1 MKKKRVINVITLGC
15 SKNLVD
21 SERLMRQ
28 LEAGGYELVHD
39 SNDSDTRIVVINTCG
54 FIGDAKE
61 ESINTILSY
70 AAAKEQ
76 GLIDHLFVFGCLSER
91 YKDELRAEIPEVDS
105 FFGVTDLEGILE
117 RLNVAKH
124 TELLGERYITTPKH
138 YAYLKISEGCSWG
151 CAYCAIPLIRGK
163 HVSVPMEELELEA
176 RYLASKG
183 VKELI
188 IIAQDTT
195 YYGLDLYGERK
206 LTELIRRLSQIEGIE
221 WIRLHYTYPNQLPQ
235 NLIDEMRGNPKV
247 CKYLDIPLQ
256 HINTNVLN
264 HMRRG
269 ITKEETYELINRLR
283 TAIPDIAIR
292 TTLMVGH
299 PGEDE
304 LAFEELKQLVKDVKF
319 DRMGVFTYSEEEGTY
334 GAKQYDNSISEE
346 VKQQRADELMAIQQ
360 RIAKEMNSKRVGE
373 TLRVIIDR
381 VEGDYYIARTEYDS
395 PEVDQEV
402 LINKEDGKL
411 SIGDFYMVT
420 ITHADDFDLY
430 GKTSPQPP
438 KGAFKG

>member
-1 MKKKRVINVITLGC
+1 MKKKQIINVITLGC

-39 SNDSDTRIVVINTCG
+39 SNDSDARIIVINTCG

-91 YKDELRAEIPEVDS
+91 YRDELRAGIPEVDS
-105 FFGVTDLEGILE
+105 FFGVTDLEGILKALNIAE
-117 RLNVAKH
+117 RN
-124 TELLGERYITTPKH
+124 ELLGERFITTPKH

-163 HVSVPMEELELEA
+163 HVSVPMEALEA
-176 RYLASKG
+176 EAQYLAAKG

-206 LTELIRRLSQIEGIE
+206 LAELIRRLSQIEGIE
-221 WIRLHYTYPNQLPQ
+221 WIRLHYTYPNQLSQ
-235 NLIDEMRGNPKV
+235 SLIDEMRDNPKV

-269 ITKEETYELINRLR
+269 ITKEETYELIGRLR
-283 TAIPDIAIR
+283 AAIPDIALR

-304 LAFEELKQLVKDVKF
+304 RAFEELKQFITDVKF

-334 GAKQYDNSISEE
+334 GAKQYADSIAEE

-360 RIAKEMNSKRVGE
+360 KIAKAMNGKRVGE

-381 VEGDYYIARTEYDS
+381 TEGDYYVARTEYDS

-402 LINKEDGKL
+402 LISREEGKL
-411 SIGDFYMVT
+411 AIGSFYMVT

-430 GKTSPQPP
+430 
-438 KGAFKG
+438 ARVNR

>member
-1 MKKKRVINVITLGC
+1 MKKKKRINVVTLGC

-39 SNDSDTRIVVINTCG
+39 SGNSDARIVAVNTCG

-61 ESINTILSY
+61 ESINTILSF
-70 AAAKEQ
+70 AAAKQ
-76 GLIDHLFVFGCLSER
+76 RGDIDHLFVFGCLSER
-91 YKDELRAEIPEVDS
+91 YRDELKAEIPEVDS
-105 FFGVTDLEGILE
+105 FFGVADLEGILK
-117 RLNVAKH
+117 RLNVTKRN
-124 TELLGERYITTPKH
+124 ELQEERYLTTPKH

-163 HVSVPMEELELEA
+163 HTSVPMEELEAEA
-176 RYLASKG
+176 KYLAAKG

-206 LTELIRRLSQIEGIE
+206 LTELVRMLSQIDGIE

-235 NLIDEMRGNPKV
+235 NLIDEIRSNPKV

-256 HINTNVLN
+256 HINTAVLGK
-264 HMRRG
+264 MRRG
-269 ITKEETYELINRLR
+269 ITKEETYRLINRLR
-283 TAIPDIAIR
+283 TAIPNIALR

-304 LAFEELKQLVKDVKF
+304 VAFEELKQLVKAVKF

-334 GAKQYDNSISEE
+334 GAKQYEDGISEE

-360 RIAKEMNSKRVGE
+360 QLAKEMNGKRVGE
-373 TLRVIIDR
+373 TLRVIVDR

-395 PEVDQEV
+395 SEVDQEV
-402 LINKEDGKL
+402 LISKEDGKL
-411 SIGDFYMVT
+411 SIGNFYMVS

-430 GKTSPQPP
+430 GKL
-438 KGAFKG
+438 AV

>member
-1 MKKKRVINVITLGC
+1 M
-15 SKNLVD
+15 D

-28 LEAGGYELVHD
+28 LEAGGYELIHD
-39 SNDSDTRIVVINTCG
+39 SDNPKARIAVINTCG

-61 ESINTILSY
+61 ESINTILNF

-91 YKDELRAEIPEVDS
+91 YKDELRSEIPEVDS
-105 FFGVTDLEGILE
+105 FFGVTDFEGILE
-117 RLNVAKH
+117 KLNISKH
-124 TELLGERYITTPKH
+124 TELLGERYISTPKH

-163 HVSVPMEELELEA
+163 HVSVPIEELEAEA
-176 RYLASKG
+176 RYLVSKG

-195 YYGLDLYGERK
+195 YYGLDIYGERK
-206 LTELIRRLSQIEGIE
+206 LAEVIRRLSQIEGVE

-235 NLIDEMRGNPKV
+235 NLIDEIRDNPKV

-256 HINTNVLN
+256 HINTNVLDK
-264 HMRRG
+264 MRRG
-269 ITKEETYELINRLR
+269 ITKEETYELIGKLR
-283 TAIPDIAIR
+283 AAIPDIALR

-304 LAFEELKQLVKDVKF
+304 KAFEELKQLVKDVKF
-319 DRMGVFTYSEEEGTY
+319 DRMGVFTYSEEEGTF
-334 GAKQYDNSISEE
+334 GAKQYEDSISEE

-360 RIAKEMNSKRVGE
+360 KIAKDMNGKRVGDN
-373 TLRVIIDR
+373 LRIIIDR
-381 VEGDYYIARTEYDS
+381 IEGNYYIARTEYDS

-402 LINKEDGKL
+402 LIAKEEDLK
-411 SIGDFYMVT
+411 IGSFYMVT
-420 ITHADDFDLY
+420 ITHTDDFDLY
-430 GKTSPQPP
+430 GKLQE
-438 KGAFKG
+438 

>member
-1 MKKKRVINVITLGC
+1 MKKKQKINVITLGC

-39 SNDSDTRIVVINTCG
+39 SDDPVARIVVINTCG

-61 ESINTILSY
+61 ESINTILSF
-70 AAAKEQ
+70 AASKEQ
-76 GLIDHLFVFGCLSER
+76 GDIDHLFVFGCLSER
-91 YKDELRAEIPEVDS
+91 YRDELRSEIPEVDT
-105 FFGVTDLEGILE
+105 FFGVTDLEGILKT
-117 RLNVAKH
+117 LNVVER

-163 HVSVPMEELELEA
+163 YVSVPIEELEAET
-176 RYLASKG
+176 RYLAAKG

-206 LTELIRRLSQIEGIE
+206 LAELIRRLSQIEGIE
-221 WIRLHYTYPNQLPQ
+221 WIRLHYAYPNQLPQ
-235 NLIDEMRGNPKV
+235 NLIDEIRDNSKV

-256 HINTNVLN
+256 HINTAVLN
-264 HMRRG
+264 QMRRG
-269 ITKEETYELINRLR
+269 ITKEETYDLIKRLR
-283 TAIPDIAIR
+283 EAVPDVALR

-304 LAFEELKQLVKDVKF
+304 AAFEELKQLVKDVKF

-334 GAKQYDNSISEE
+334 GAKQYEDCISEE
-346 VKQQRADELMAIQQ
+346 VKRQRADELMAIQQ
-360 RIAKEMNSKRVGE
+360 KVAKEMNSKRVGE
-373 TLRVIIDR
+373 TLRVMVDR
-381 VEGDYYIARTEYDS
+381 MESDYYIARTEYDS

-402 LINKEDGKL
+402 LIKKATGDLE
-411 SIGDFYMVT
+411 IGGFYMVT

-430 GKTSPQPP
+430 GEPQLP
-438 KGAFKG
+438 KRLK